1 MCLLMPLKV
10 PWHTVLLIGPSLSV
24 LLPPIICATLL
35 FWSCSNSPSLK
46 SHPAEQVMS
55 KKKSLYI
62 GGLAEDVS
70 KDVITAMCVPFG
82 IVRDVDVPMDF
93 KTGKIKGF
101 AFVTFESSEDAHEAL
116 YNLEE
121 SELYGRT
128 LNVRWSSQ
136 DKDFNDKTEAI
147 WKGEKW
153 LKEHGTAEEG
163 DNGIVGPKF

>member
-1 MCLLMPLKV
+1 
-10 PWHTVLLIGPSLSV
+10 
-24 LLPPIICATLL
+24 
-35 FWSCSNSPSLK
+35 
-46 SHPAEQVMS
+46 MS

-93 KTGKIKGF
+93 KTGKKKGF

>member
-1 MCLLMPLKV
+1 
-10 PWHTVLLIGPSLSV
+10 
-24 LLPPIICATLL
+24 
-35 FWSCSNSPSLK
+35 
-46 SHPAEQVMS
+46 MS

-62 GGLAEDVS
+62 GGLAEEVT

-93 KTGKIKGF
+93 KTGKTKGF
-101 AFVTFESSEDAHEAL
+101 AFVTFDSSEDAHEAL

-128 LNVRWSSQ
+128 LNVRWSTQ
-136 DKDFNDKTEAI
+136 DKDFNEKTEAI

-153 LKEHGTAEEG
+153 LKEHGTG
-163 DNGIVGPKF
+163 DENENGIVGPKF